1 MDDFKIAHRPQI
13 TSLGEMSVHPLSPS
27 LPSFFL
33 IRKRKKKGKKQ
44 PMGVFLYLLLTN
56 ASCVKMTHWCEGE
69 ASMV

>member
-33 IRKRKKKGKKQ
+33 IRKRKKKKAAHGCI
-44 PMGVFLYLLLTN
+44 FIS
-56 ASCVKMTHWCEGE
+56 ASDKCFMCQDDSLV
-69 ASMV
+69 